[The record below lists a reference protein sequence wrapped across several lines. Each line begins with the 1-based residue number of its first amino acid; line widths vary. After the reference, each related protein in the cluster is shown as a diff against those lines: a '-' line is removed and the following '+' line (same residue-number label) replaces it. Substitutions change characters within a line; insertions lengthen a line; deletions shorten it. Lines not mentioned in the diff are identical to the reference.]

1 MRTEI
6 FETRKYTGCPSSCIA
21 GLITGSGIAVD
32 SDLRCPQCLA
42 PMETQDHHVWQCKD
56 ARARK
61 ARCISMTELWS
72 KLVTVAGSFVTWT
85 ILTSCCKQWLEHNAV
100 SCNALPAGYVQKLIP
115 SYDNSSSYHGG
126 SAVTTKHRMELCH
139 ERIPESDMTDST
151 GRARKHARTQ
161 MQQDKN
167 GALCYVLQTI
177 WKFHNNMWQNSRNE
191 ILHLSPPM
199 AKWH

>member
-1 MRTEI
+1 MARTQ
-6 FETRKYTGCPSSCIA
+6 RSLMQRS
-21 GLITGSGIAVD
+21 
-32 SDLRCPQCLA
+32 
-42 PMETQDHHVWQCKD
+42 
-56 ARARK
+56 
-61 ARCISMTELWS
+61 
-72 KLVTVAGSFVTWT
+72 
-85 ILTSCCKQWLEHNAV
+85 TSRICTK
-100 SCNALPAGYVQKLIP
+100 ID

-139 ERIPESDMTDST
+139 ERITESDMTDST

-199 AKWH
+199 AKCIKESSIGTQVQAMYQHQQELAAADKRLFSLPLANRLCAKFYWLKLARCYHSTT